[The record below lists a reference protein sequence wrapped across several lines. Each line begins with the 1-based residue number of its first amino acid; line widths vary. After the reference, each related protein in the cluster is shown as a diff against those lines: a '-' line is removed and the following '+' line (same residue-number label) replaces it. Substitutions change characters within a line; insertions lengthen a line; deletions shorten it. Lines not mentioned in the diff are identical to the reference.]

1 MKHLVTGGQYLCVS
15 VDGQSTVEEAN
26 RDHNAGQA
34 AALVKINE
42 NIDKIIPS
50 SSPCMC

>member
-15 VDGQSTVEEAN
+15 VDGQSTVKEVS

-34 AALVKINE
+34 AVLLKIN
-42 NIDKIIPS
+42 K
-50 SSPCMC
+50 